1 MGQYTI
7 KNIQDQAEL
16 LKTNVQ
22 SIYRSL
28 YTKLGLFPKSLD
40 QVPYYIITKLYPS
53 PTKEPLTITP
63 STTEQQFSSNDSS
76 KYDPI
81 TVEPVTSAIDGNII
95 PENIKEG
102 VSILGVVGT
111 LSDGG
116 PGGSDKFIVPSD
128 MSFGYSQFT
137 VIPSYLDFSSM
148 KSMNYTFKDCTG
160 LTTIP
165 LLNISNV
172 IEMSYTFSGCRSL
185 TTIPLLD
192 TSNVQ
197 NMSGIFE
204 NCTGLTTIP
213 QLVTTNVTDMSYM
226 FQYCMNLTTIP
237 LLDTSNVQNMI
248 NMFDNCRSLTTIP
261 QLVTTNVTDMNSMF
275 SNCFKLTEIPLLDT
289 SNVTDMSYMF
299 YACVELTSIP
309 QLVTTNV
316 YIMDHMFEGCSSLT
330 TIPQLDMSNVQNM
343 YYMFFG
349 CSALTTI
356 PSLNTSNVS
365 DMNGVFADCNALTT
379 VEGIDFSGLR
389 SELTHLFGDTSDKSN
404 LTKFIVNGKINVSIS
419 DSYSI
424 KALTAIDYD
433 SVKSILTAAANTD
446 YDFVRT
452 LAFNRTMTDQNGELA
467 ALVAS
472 CTSKGW
478 TITGLTIN

>member
-172 IEMSYTFSGCRSL
+172 IEMSYTFSGCRS
-185 TTIPLLD
+185 
-192 TSNVQ
+192 
-197 NMSGIFE
+197 
-204 NCTGLTTIP
+204 
-213 QLVTTNVTDMSYM
+213 
-226 FQYCMNLTTIP
+226 LTTIP